1 MPRNA
6 GEMESESG
14 RKSSVVAAAAAP
26 NTRCVT
32 CENDGNIALTCEAK
46 HKMCQDCFPTNLKRF
61 PSSKLIYTCPR
72 CTEATDQVRSPYV
85 WIFADN
91 SNMWIEAMKHA
102 GKKFE
107 GCEKDPRVRIDVGR
121 LMRAVAGEREV
132 KKATMY
138 GSEPPPNDSVW
149 NKMRERKWCVEI
161 KERSAVTGKE
171 KEVDSQLVADVT
183 ELACTTPLA
192 LQGTIIILS
201 GDRDMC
207 PAIKSVLK
215 ESSRWKAEMYM
226 WKNAHTLIKRLEGFR
241 KNYPERLSWHF
252 FEDYLDKIWY
262 LNREISEKKEVPSN
276 SSAVITVRGY
286 TPEQLI
292 IDNDKWWEKLDSVAQ
307 WPVQYKW
314 PLGKG
319 DPTKHLLLV
328 FPSMPDDKL
337 RTLVENINNPTREFV
352 IPHVEQCELYSKF
365 KRKLQRRRAK
375 PVTDEDGWATVA
387 KRNIPKSTAA
397 ASNVSTAKVAPPS
410 TRQSPQMK
418 RPTVRCCSGK
428 NCTTGLKCK
437 FNHNK
442 DEHNYFQ
449 RREGGVGNELRKT
462 RHCRDHRSGRCKY
475 PTCRCG
481 YAHEE
486 SDRWCMNCHKSGH
499 FRDKCTQPK
508 CQHPSHTQSE

>member
-1 MPRNA
+1 M
-6 GEMESESG
+6 SESG
-14 RKSSVVAAAAAP
+14 GKNSVAAAAAP

-61 PSSKLIYTCPR
+61 PSSMFTCPR

-85 WIFADN
+85 WIFADD
-91 SNMWIEAMKHA
+91 SNMWIEAKKHA

-107 GCEKDPRVRIDVGR
+107 GCEEDPRVRIDVGR
-121 LMRAVAGEREV
+121 LMYVVAGEREV

-138 GSEPPPNDSVW
+138 GSKPPPNDSVW
-149 NKMRERKWCVEI
+149 NKMRERNWSLDI
-161 KERSAVTGKE
+161 KDRSAVTGKE
-171 KEVDSQLVADVT
+171 KEVDAQLVVDVT

-207 PAIKSVLK
+207 PAIENVLEK
-215 ESSRWKAEMYM
+215 ESSCWKVEMYV
-226 WKNAHTLIKRLEGFR
+226 WKNAHTLIKRLKDFR
-241 KNYPERLSWHF
+241 KNYPERFSWHF

-314 PLGKG
+314 PLGNEG

-337 RTLVENINNPTREFV
+337 QTLVENINNPTREFV
-352 IPHVEQCELYSKF
+352 IPHVEQCKLYLNF

-375 PVTDEDGWATVA
+375 PVTDEDGWTTVV
-387 KRNIPKSTAA
+387 KRNIIPKSTAA

-410 TRQSPQMK
+410 TRQLPQMK

-437 FNHNK
+437 FNHTK
-442 DEHNYFQ
+442 DERNYFQ
-449 RREGGVGNELRKT
+449 REGGVGNELRKT
-462 RHCRDHRSGRCKY
+462 RHCRDHQSGGRCKY
-475 PTCRCG
+475 PTLRCG

-508 CQHPSHTQSE
+508 CQHSSHTQSE